1 MKQILILLI
10 VSLSIFANEL
20 KIKANSFEADQKK
33 GLSIFSGDVNIVKEN
48 DEINASKIT
57 VYTDSQNKPTKY
69 IAKGDVTFN
78 ITTEEGAKY
87 SGKSQKV
94 IYIPSSKEYYF
105 YDDVHI
111 RQIGEKNEIIG
122 DEVVIK
128 TVEGKANAKSNTN
141 KPVIMIFDVEEKKEE
156 TDKKEETKK

>member
-1 MKQILILLI
+1 MKILLVI
-10 VSLSIFANEL
+10 MMISASIFSNEL

-33 GLSIFSGDVNIVKEN
+33 GISVFTGDVNIVKDQ

-57 VYTDSQNKPTKY
+57 VYTDSENKPTKY
-69 IAKGDVTFN
+69 IAKGNVRFH
-78 ITTEEGAKY
+78 ITTQEGAKY

-94 IYIPSSKEYYF
+94 IYKPLTKEYYF

-141 KPVIMIFDVEEKKEE
+141 KPVIMIFDVQEKEE
-156 TDKKEETKK
+156 GEK

>member
-1 MKQILILLI
+1 MKYVLILLVI
-10 VSLSIFANEL
+10 SISICANEL

-33 GLSIFSGDVNIVKEN
+33 GISVFSGDVNIIKEN

-57 VYTDSQNKPTKY
+57 VFTDSENKPTKY

-78 ITTEEGAKY
+78 ITTQEGAKY

-94 IYIPSSKEYYF
+94 IYVPLTKEYYF

-141 KPVIMIFDVEEKKEE
+141 KPVIMIFDVEEKK
-156 TDKKEETKK
+156 DDNETKQGNKK

>member
-1 MKQILILLI
+1 MMVTI
-10 VSLSIFANEL
+10 STFANEL

-33 GLSIFSGDVNIVKEN
+33 GISIFKGDVNIIKEN
-48 DEINASKIT
+48 DEINATKIV

-69 IAKGDVTFN
+69 IATGDVRFN

-94 IYIPSSKEYYF
+94 IYKPISKEYFF

-141 KPVIMIFDVEEKKEE
+141 KPVIMIFDVEEKEKGEQ
-156 TDKKEETKK
+156 K

>member
-1 MKQILILLI
+1 MKQLLLMI
-10 VSLSIFANEL
+10 IITISINSDEL

-33 GLSIFSGDVNIVKEN
+33 GISVFIGNVNIVKEN

-57 VYTDSQNKPTKY
+57 VYTDEDNKPTKY
-69 IAKGDVTFN
+69 VANGNVKFS
-78 ITTEEGAKY
+78 ITTQDGDKY
-87 SGKSQKV
+87 DGKSQKV

-141 KPVIMIFDVEEKKEE
+141 KPVIMIFDVEEKEKGAE
-156 TDKKEETKK
+156 K